1 MSSVRF
7 ILSAKNGVIQK
18 QSKLAN
24 KYLGIDNLSID
35 TKFFKSSFRDREISI
50 PYKDTSD
57 FVPTYSL
64 DDLPLSSSL
73 NPKQQQ
79 RNNAITSPVIDTDIV
94 SAKLLDSNQ
103 TVYLDTVYAHDSKGN
118 SLIID
123 YVDKGYS
130 FSDAANIINH
140 TKTFMN
146 EAYIEEAF
154 GLLKEGYPIKLVFKY
169 MDEALLDSPI
179 KYKKGLMNFIVNN
192 PNKKHMV
199 IVKDRYFNE
208 VFDKIGAD
216 NYRIFESL
224 CEDENSIKSVM
235 RACRCRNKEGARLT
249 NDKLSAL
256 AVEKIQRD
264 GSWTDVDNQIFNL
277 LKNTYETT
285 AQNFEYV
292 DSELYNKVSAWI
304 KEGIPTETIFKKL
317 KRLKNN
323 SN

>member
-1 MSSVRF
+1 
-7 ILSAKNGVIQK
+7 
-18 QSKLAN
+18 
-24 KYLGIDNLSID
+24 
-35 TKFFKSSFRDREISI
+35 
-50 PYKDTSD
+50 
-57 FVPTYSL
+57 
-64 DDLPLSSSL
+64 
-73 NPKQQQ
+73 
-79 RNNAITSPVIDTDIV
+79 
-94 SAKLLDSNQ
+94 
-103 TVYLDTVYAHDSKGN
+103 
-118 SLIID
+118 
-123 YVDKGYS
+123 
-130 FSDAANIINH
+130 
-140 TKTFMN
+140 
-146 EAYIEEAF
+146 
-154 GLLKEGYPIKLVFKY
+154 